1 MMFAKIKIYL
11 IIAALGSLLV
21 VGAYWSGNVDGNAA
35 GKAERDL
42 GNAKAVAIYHQ
53 RETEL
58 LAQLNDAGQRIKIV
72 YRDKIKIIEKAADE
86 CLERE
91 LPADI
96 INSVR

>member
-21 VGAYWSGNVDGNAA
+21 VGAYWSGNVAGNAA
-35 GKAERDL
+35 GKAERDIS
-42 GNAKAVAIYHQ
+42 NAKAIAIYHQ

-58 LAQLNDAGQRIKIV
+58 LAKLNDAGQRIKIV
-72 YRDKIKIIEKAADE
+72 YRDKIKVIEKASGE
-86 CLERE
+86 CLDSA
-91 LPADI
+91 LPVDI